1 MLITFPVTDWS
12 TFLSEVEADAWM
24 IRKQNDGGWSTL
36 TIQQKEMLLIQTA
49 SMIRLCSGSKLPDD
63 NEADLREGQ
72 AYLLLQATKVDM
84 TEFDATDRS
93 ITAESVDTI
102 SVSYDTSKKGDLTT
116 FPPLAKL
123 FLQQYGCKGGSGG
136 FTMVKLGRN

>member
-24 IRKQNDGGWSTL
+24 TRQQNDGGWSNL

-49 SMIRLCSGSKLPDD
+49 SMIRLCSGIKLPDTKED
-63 NEADLREGQ
+63 DLKEGH

-93 ITAESVDTI
+93 ITSETVDTI
-102 SVSYDTSKKGDLTT
+102 SVSYDASKKDGVTT
-116 FPPLAKL
+116 FPPMSKL
-123 FLQQYGCKGGSGG
+123 FLEQYGCKSGSGG
-136 FTMVKLGRN
+136 FSMPKLGRN